1 MTNAKPLRTFAGIA
15 SWFYAIPNA
24 KPLHTFAGIA
34 FIGLAALMA
43 GPAGAEDTLKVK
55 DDRGVTVEV
64 PARPK
69 RIASIS
75 YFADDVALA
84 LGIRPVASTY
94 MTAGREP
101 DFLLGLTRDMK
112 QIGQRAKPNLELLSE
127 AKPDL
132 IVAIRRYTVGN
143 APQLEKIAPYLA
155 YNMELLDGSDREIAE
170 LSKILGKPERG
181 LQLNK
186 EFRDHLADFAARA
199 PKDTHPRFAI
209 MWGGETPFAFH
220 TENTAASIVAA
231 IGGDN
236 IAGKMT
242 PGGAFGI
249 DLSLETMLEKDPEV
263 LFIYDS
269 GPDRPHENNP
279 IWQELSAVKNKRVFY
294 VGDQWVETNGPIA
307 REIVLREAAHYL
319 YPDAFPPVDV
329 KAEAARIIPAEARK

>member
-1 MTNAKPLRTFAGIA
+1 MYRQALRFA
-15 SWFYAIPNA
+15 SV
-24 KPLHTFAGIA
+24 AGL
-34 FIGLAALMA
+34 LAALFSA
-43 GPAGAEDTLKVK
+43 TAHADEVK
-55 DDRGVTVEV
+55 TVSVVDDRGVTVEV
-64 PARPK
+64 PAQPK

-84 LGIRPVASTY
+84 LGIKPVASTY
-94 MTAGREP
+94 MTSGREP
-101 DFLLGLTRDMK
+101 DFLLGLTSGMK

-143 APQLEKIAPYLA
+143 AAQLEKIAPYVA
-155 YNMELLDGSDREIAE
+155 YNMELLTESDREIAE
-170 LSKILGKPERG
+170 LSKLLGKPERG
-181 LQLNK
+181 LELNAD
-186 EFRDHLADFAARA
+186 FRKHLADYAAKA
-199 PKDTHPRFAI
+199 PKDVHPRFMI
-209 MWGGETPFAFH
+209 MWGGEVPFAFH

-236 IAGKMT
+236 IAGPKQ
-242 PGGAFGI
+242 PGGEFGI

-263 LFIYDS
+263 IFVYDS

-279 IWQELSAVKNKRVFY
+279 IWQQLSAVKNNRVFY

-319 YPDAFPPVDV
+319 YPDAFPAVDV
-329 KAEAARIIPAEARK
+329 RAEAARLIPAEAQK

>member
-1 MTNAKPLRTFAGIA
+1 MANAPRMAPLF
-15 SWFYAIPNA
+15 
-24 KPLHTFAGIA
+24 
-34 FIGLAALMA
+34 GLLAVVLA
-43 GPAGAEDTLKVK
+43 GPAGAQDAKTLTVT
-55 DDRGVTVEV
+55 DDRGVTVQV
-64 PARPK
+64 PAQPK

-84 LGIRPVASTY
+84 LGIKPVASTY

-101 DFLLGLTRDMK
+101 DFLLGLTKDMK

-143 APQLEKIAPYLA
+143 APQLGKIAPYVA

-170 LSKILGKPERG
+170 LSKILGNPERG
-181 LQLNK
+181 IQLNK
-186 EFRDHLADFAARA
+186 EFRAHLADFTAKA

-209 MWGGETPFAFH
+209 MWGGQTPFAFH

-242 PGGAFGI
+242 PGREFGI
-249 DLSLETMLEKDPEV
+249 DLSLETMLEKDPQV

-269 GPDRPHENNP
+269 GPDWPHENNP

-319 YPDAFPPVDV
+319 YPDVFPAVDV
-329 KAEAARIIPAEARK
+329 KAEAARIIPAEAQK

>member
-1 MTNAKPLRTFAGIA
+1 MRNIARKIITLLGLLTVMTGSTVV
-15 SWFYAIPNA
+15 YAQDG
-24 KPLHTFAGIA
+24 K
-34 FIGLAALMA
+34 
-43 GPAGAEDTLKVK
+43 TLSIT
-55 DDRGVTVEV
+55 DDRGAKVEV
-64 PARPK
+64 PLHPK

-84 LGIRPVASTY
+84 LGIKPVASTY

-101 DFLLGLTRDMK
+101 DFLLGITAGMK
-112 QIGQRAKPNLELLSE
+112 QIGQRARPNLELLSE

-143 APQLEKIAPYLA
+143 ATQLEKIAPFLA
-155 YNMELLDGSDREIAE
+155 FNMELLDGSDREIAE
-170 LSKILGKPERG
+170 LSKILGNPERG
-181 LQLNK
+181 IQLNK
-186 EFRDHLADFAARA
+186 EFRAHLADFAAKA
-199 PKDTHPRFAI
+199 PKDVRPRFAI

-236 IAGKMT
+236 IAGNMT
-242 PGGAFGI
+242 PGGEFGI

-279 IWQELSAVKNKRVFY
+279 IWQELTAVKNKRVFY

-319 YPDAFPPVDV
+319 YPDVFSAVDV
-329 KAEAARIIPAEARK
+329 KAEAAKIIPREAQN

>member
-1 MTNAKPLRTFAGIA
+1 MTNSVRKIVPVLGLLAMMAVVPAFAQDAKTV
-15 SWFYAIPNA
+15 SV
-24 KPLHTFAGIA
+24 T
-34 FIGLAALMA
+34 
-43 GPAGAEDTLKVK
+43 
-55 DDRGVTVEV
+55 DDRGVEVEV
-64 PARPK
+64 PVQPK

-84 LGIRPVASTY
+84 LGIAPVASTY

-101 DFLLGLTRDMK
+101 DFLLGLTSRMK
-112 QIGQRAKPNLELLSE
+112 QVGQRAKPNLELLSE

-143 APQLEKIAPYLA
+143 APQLEKIAPYVA
-155 YNMELLDGSDREIAE
+155 YNMELLDESYREIAE

-181 LQLNK
+181 IELNAA
-186 EFRDHLADFAARA
+186 FRKHLEDFAGKA
-199 PKDTHPRFAI
+199 PKDVHPRFAI

-236 IAGKMT
+236 IAGNMT
-242 PGGAFGI
+242 SGGEFGI

-269 GPDRPHENNP
+269 GPDRPHESNP
-279 IWQELSAVKNKRVFY
+279 IWQELSAVKNGRVFY
-294 VGDQWVETNGPIA
+294 VGDHWVETNGPIA

-319 YPDAFPPVDV
+319 YPDLFPAVDV
-329 KAEAARIIPAEARK
+329 KAEAAKIIPAGLQE

>member
-1 MTNAKPLRTFAGIA
+1 MANARKIA
-15 SWFYAIPNA
+15 TLVGLLA
-24 KPLHTFAGIA
+24 LIA
-34 FIGLAALMA
+34 T
-43 GPAGAEDTLKVK
+43 GPVCAEDAKTLTIT
-55 DDRGVTVEV
+55 DDRGVEVEI
-64 PARPK
+64 PAQPK

-84 LGIRPVASTY
+84 LGIKPVASTY
-94 MTAGREP
+94 MTAGRKP
-101 DFLLGLTRDMK
+101 DFLLGLTKDMK
-112 QIGQRAKPNLELLSE
+112 QVGQRAKPNLELLSE

-143 APQLEKIAPYLA
+143 APQLEKIAPSVA
-155 YNMELLDGSDREIAE
+155 YTMELLDGSDREIAE
-170 LSKILGKPERG
+170 LSKILGDPERG
-181 LQLNK
+181 LELNK
-186 EFRDHLADFAARA
+186 AFREHLADFAAKA
-199 PKDTHPRFAI
+199 PKDIHPRFAI

-220 TENTAASIVAA
+220 TENTSASIVSA
-231 IGGDN
+231 IGGEN

-242 PGGAFGI
+242 PGGEFGI

-279 IWQELSAVKNKRVFY
+279 IWQERTAVKNKRVFN

-319 YPDAFPPVDV
+319 YPDAFPAVDV
-329 KAEAARIIPAEARK
+329 RAEAARIIPAEAHN

>member
-1 MTNAKPLRTFAGIA
+1 MANARNIVTLFGLLAVIVTGPIRAQDAKTL
-15 SWFYAIPNA
+15 AI
-24 KPLHTFAGIA
+24 T
-34 FIGLAALMA
+34 
-43 GPAGAEDTLKVK
+43 
-55 DDRGVTVEV
+55 DDRGVEVEV
-64 PARPK
+64 PAQPK

-84 LGIRPVASTY
+84 LGIKPVASTY

-101 DFLLGLTRDMK
+101 DFLLGLTKDMK

-143 APQLEKIAPYLA
+143 APQLEKIAPYVA

-170 LSKILGKPERG
+170 LSKVLGNPERG
-181 LQLNK
+181 MQLNK
-186 EFRDHLADFAARA
+186 EFREHLADFIAKA
-199 PKDTHPRFAI
+199 PKDVHPRFAI

-220 TENTAASIVAA
+220 TENTAASIVSA

-242 PGGAFGI
+242 PGGEFGI

-279 IWQELSAVKNKRVFY
+279 IWQELTAVKNRRVFY

-307 REIVLREAAHYL
+307 REIVLREAAYYL
-319 YPDAFPPVDV
+319 YPDVFPAVDV
-329 KAEAARIIPAEARK
+329 RAEAAKIIPAEAQK